1 MPFRLGKIGHTLQ
14 QKPNDRQ
21 EAYVR
26 HREKDYKKKKK
37 REVIKSGSLFD
48 GYLYHI
54 LFFKMRLEKKRK
66 TIKILRKGSII
77 TYIPTWGS
85 YFSDK
90 IVK

>member
-37 REVIKSGSLFD
+37 EKSSNQVRSLMA
-48 GYLYHI
+48 I
-54 LFFKMRLEKKRK
+54 C
-66 TIKILRKGSII
+66 I
-77 TYIPTWGS
+77 TY
-85 YFSDK
+85 FFLR
-90 IVK
+90 